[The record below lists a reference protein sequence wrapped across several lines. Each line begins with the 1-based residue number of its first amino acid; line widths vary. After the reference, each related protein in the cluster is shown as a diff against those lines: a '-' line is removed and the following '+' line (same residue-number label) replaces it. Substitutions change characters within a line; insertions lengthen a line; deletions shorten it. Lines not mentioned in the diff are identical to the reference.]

1 MSKNSTTKTPM
12 DEYPE
17 VTQADLDRAVL
28 RKNFEPVTKKERVT
42 LMLDSDIIQY
52 FKEKSGERN
61 YQNFINAYLR
71 KALAVN
77 LAE

>member
-1 MSKNSTTKTPM
+1 M

>member
-1 MSKNSTTKTPM
+1 M

-28 RKNFEPVTKKERVT
+28 RKNFKPVTKKERVT
-42 LMLDSDIIQY
+42 LMLDSDIIRY

-61 YQNFINAYLR
+61 YQIFINAYLR
-71 KALAVN
+71 KALTAN